1 MHGSSA
7 NPLPAQHDG
16 GARHHARVVSLIP
29 ATPGEMHAAQIL
41 AGVTMALWIFV
52 GLAPGL
58 KAYATRIR
66 VGVLIVYLL
75 GFAGFAVYALL
86 R

>member
-1 MHGSSA
+1 MSF
-7 NPLPAQHDG
+7 NL
-16 GARHHARVVSLIP
+16 V
-29 ATPGEMHAAQIL
+29 TPGELRAAQIL
-41 AGVTMALWIFV
+41 VLATLALFIFV

-75 GFAGFAVYALL
+75 GFAGMAIYALV